1 MSTMHPDELLKLW
14 KLEKLP
20 LEMAMG
26 HVLQNLVRMQT
37 TIESHDASLYNLRG
51 HVDGLIA
58 HTGMEPRSRGKRQ
71 ATKG

>member
-1 MSTMHPDELLKLW
+1 MSTMPPDELLKLW

-37 TIESHDASLYNLRG
+37 TIESHDASLYTLRG
-51 HVDGLIA
+51 HVDGLMA